1 MGKLK
6 SWQEQVQDMVE
17 KGINAAEDS
26 QKKLAE
32 RPFHYAEKLEKE
44 VREYSV
50 KGLRKRYY
58 GASGAVFDQLRTLN
72 THVGSFAADLVA
84 KLERETREATGA
96 VSKAS
101 NEAAKD
107 VSKAADKS
115 AKDVS
120 SAAKSAS
127 KDVSSA
133 AKSASK
139 EVSSKAESTS
149 KAVTG
154 AKPVNKTKSNTS
166 TSTSAKA
173 TGEKASSEKTASA

>member
-58 GASGAVFDQLRTLN
+58 GASGAVFEQLRTLN
-72 THVGSFAADLVA
+72 TQVGSFAADLVA
-84 KLERETREATGA
+84 KLERETRETTGA

-101 NEAAKD
+101 SDAAKE

-120 SAAKSAS
+120 SAARSAN
-127 KDVSSA
+127 KEVSSA
-133 AKSASK
+133 AKTASK
-139 EVSSKAESTS
+139 EVSSKAESVS
-149 KAVTG
+149 KAVAG
-154 AKPVNKTKSNTS
+154 DKPVSKAKSTTSDKTS
-166 TSTSAKA
+166 TD
-173 TGEKASSEKTASA
+173 KTASA